1 MKDGMEIKNGADWKT
16 IGNGRRL
23 CRGLSERQ
31 TKAHTRFNNLRTVNS
46 YGEFVWQIC
55 RRKGHPV
62 AVISRNGRHYYNLK
76 LMPGFGSRSM
86 HDDVTEFVM
95 DVLCTEAGRMEE
107 GSE

>member
-1 MKDGMEIKNGADWKT
+1 MKEETQM
-16 IGNGRRL
+16 
-23 CRGLSERQ
+23 GLTEKLLAMVAACAVWLPKRQ
-31 TKAHTRFNNLRTVNS
+31 TNAHPRFNRLRTVNS

-62 AVISRNGRHYYNLK
+62 AVISRNGRHYCNLK

-107 GSE
+107 GLE

>member
-1 MKDGMEIKNGADWKT
+1 MGLTGKLLAMAAA
-16 IGNGRRL
+16 
-23 CRGLSERQ
+23 CAVGLSERQ

-62 AVISRNGRHYYNLK
+62 AVISRNGRHYCDLE

>member
-1 MKDGMEIKNGADWKT
+1 MMYHK
-16 IGNGRRL
+16 
-23 CRGLSERQ
+23 
-31 TKAHTRFNNLRTVNS
+31 FNNLRTVNS

-95 DVLCTEAGRMEE
+95 DVLCTEAGRMED
-107 GSE
+107 GRARRLLGWCWDWLRLRWKRC

>member
-1 MKDGMEIKNGADWKT
+1 M
-16 IGNGRRL
+16 
-23 CRGLSERQ
+23 
-31 TKAHTRFNNLRTVNS
+31 
-46 YGEFVWQIC
+46 
-55 RRKGHPV
+55 

>member
-1 MKDGMEIKNGADWKT
+1 MELTGKLLAMAAA
-16 IGNGRRL
+16 
-23 CRGLSERQ
+23 CAVGLSERQ
-31 TKAHTRFNNLRTVNS
+31 TNAYPRFNRLRTVNS

-62 AVISRNGRHYYNLK
+62 AVISRNGRHYCDLE

-107 GSE
+107 GLE

>member
-1 MKDGMEIKNGADWKT
+1 MYHK
-16 IGNGRRL
+16 
-23 CRGLSERQ
+23 
-31 TKAHTRFNNLRTVNS
+31 FNNLRTVNS

-62 AVISRNGRHYYNLK
+62 AVISRNGRHYCDLK

-95 DVLCTEAGRMEE
+95 DVFCMKAALDGIALAVGCDD
-107 GSE
+107 SEFCPVVIDRASPKKGGAVLVELSE

>member
-1 MKDGMEIKNGADWKT
+1 MNT
-16 IGNGRRL
+16 ITQMQL
-23 CRGLSERQ
+23 TQKLLAMAAVFAAGLPQRQ
-31 TKAHTRFNNLRTVNS
+31 TNAHPRFNRLRTVNS

-62 AVISRNGRHYYNLK
+62 AVISRNGRHYCDLE

>member
-1 MKDGMEIKNGADWKT
+1 MEEETQMGLTEKLLAMAAVCAVGLPERKT
-16 IGNGRRL
+16 N
-23 CRGLSERQ
+23 
-31 TKAHTRFNNLRTVNS
+31 AHPRFNRLRTVNS

-62 AVISRNGRHYYNLK
+62 AVISRNGRHYHNLK
-76 LMPGFGSRSM
+76 LMPGFGSRPM

-95 DVLCTEAGRMEE
+95 DVLCMEAGRMEE

>member
-1 MKDGMEIKNGADWKT
+1 MKT
-16 IGNGRRL
+16 ITQMQL
-23 CRGLSERQ
+23 TQKLLAMAVACAVGLPKRQ
-31 TKAHTRFNNLRTVNS
+31 TKAHTRFNRLRTVNS

-62 AVISRNGRHYYNLK
+62 AVISRNGWYYYNLK
-76 LMPGFGSRSM
+76 LMPGFGSRLM

>member
-1 MKDGMEIKNGADWKT
+1 MMYHK
-16 IGNGRRL
+16 
-23 CRGLSERQ
+23 
-31 TKAHTRFNNLRTVNS
+31 FNNLRTVNS

-62 AVISRNGRHYYNLK
+62 AVISRNGRHYHNLK

-95 DVLCTEAGRMEE
+95 DVLCTEAGRWKRSRND
-107 GSE
+107 GNSRFDLADGRGGCRAGVGIGCDRG

>member
-1 MKDGMEIKNGADWKT
+1 MNTFMRILKPRKV
-16 IGNGRRL
+16 L
-23 CRGLSERQ
+23 
-31 TKAHTRFNNLRTVNS
+31 
-46 YGEFVWQIC
+46 
-55 RRKGHPV
+55 KGHPV

>member
-1 MKDGMEIKNGADWKT
+1 MNT
-16 IGNGRRL
+16 ITQMQL
-23 CRGLSERQ
+23 TKKLLAMAAVCAVGLPQCQ

-76 LMPGFGSRSM
+76 LMLGFGSPLRLMTATGCPLRRQICHTNSP
-86 HDDVTEFVM
+86 
-95 DVLCTEAGRMEE
+95 
-107 GSE
+107 

>member
-1 MKDGMEIKNGADWKT
+1 MNT
-16 IGNGRRL
+16 ITQMQL
-23 CRGLSERQ
+23 TKKLLAMAAVCAVGLPQCQ

-62 AVISRNGRHYYNLK
+62 AVISRNGWHYCDLK

>member
-1 MKDGMEIKNGADWKT
+1 MMYHK
-16 IGNGRRL
+16 
-23 CRGLSERQ
+23 
-31 TKAHTRFNNLRTVNS
+31 FNNLRTVNS

-55 RRKGHPV
+55 RCKGHPV
-62 AVISRNGRHYYNLK
+62 AVISRNGRHYCDLK

-95 DVLCTEAGRMEE
+95 YVLWMEAGRMEE

>member
-1 MKDGMEIKNGADWKT
+1 M
-16 IGNGRRL
+16 
-23 CRGLSERQ
+23 GLTGKLLAMAAACAVGLTERQ

-62 AVISRNGRHYYNLK
+62 AVINRNGRHYYNLK

-107 GSE
+107 GLE